1 MPRMNG
7 LELLKILKEK
17 FPDLKVFMITAYGD
31 ERTYQTAIAYGADDY
46 ITKPVDFATLKI
58 KIINLE

>member
-1 MPRMNG
+1 
-7 LELLKILKEK
+7 
-17 FPDLKVFMITAYGD
+17 MITAYGD

-46 ITKPVDFATLKI
+46 ITKPVNFDTLKI